1 MTGFSLILIAFFLFE
16 IIFGSLVTLWQTKV
30 EMNQRSDWCKMY
42 LIQYKWFSQLLINQF
57 FLSCL
62 AFKIF
67 GHQWP
72 CGIQSVLSIYYKFLK
87 KLNKLF
93 FEFISK
99 DMVFLGTSFVFVF
112 DFQHLWPPV
121 TLWQKRAV
129 RVFYELLKKI
139 LFYEQSF

>member
-16 IIFGSLVTLWQTKV
+16 IIFGSLVTLWLTKV

-72 CGIQSVLSIYYKFLK
+72 CGIQSVLRIYYKFLK
-87 KLNKLF
+87 KLNKIF

-112 DFQHLWPPV
+112 NFQHIWPPV
-121 TLWQKRAV
+121 TLCQKRAV
-129 RVFYELLKKI
+129 RVFYE
-139 LFYEQSF
+139 

>member
-1 MTGFSLILIAFFLFE
+1 MTGFSLILIAFFLVE
-16 IIFGSLVTLWQTKV
+16 IIFRSLVTLWQTKV

-62 AFKIF
+62 IFKIF

-99 DMVFLGTSFVFVF
+99 DMVFLGTSSVFVF